1 VPGAGTP
8 PPELAGRRDVLERAQ
23 ITLERVR
30 QKRPSKSFLLVGLRG
45 VGKTVLLNR
54 INEIAESGGYHP
66 VYIEASED
74 KQLSEI
80 LIPALKQL
88 LFTLDRMENLNYQV
102 KRALRVLKSFANSVK
117 ITVKELEI
125 GLEIDPEKGTADS
138 GDINADLS
146 ELFLAVGSAAD
157 ARATAVPIIID
168 ELQYLSAA
176 QLGALIG
183 AIHRVVQ
190 KQLPLVLIGAGLPQL
205 VGLSGK
211 SKSYAERLFDFP
223 KIGALELSDARKAI
237 AEPAER
243 EGVTFDKIA
252 LDEIVRVTEGYPYFL
267 QEWGYHCWKI
277 ADRSPITLDVV
288 QEATK
293 TAISNLDESFFR
305 VRFDRLTPRE
315 KDYLRSMADL
325 GSGPHRSGGV
335 AENMSVS
342 VRSVAPIRASLIKKG
357 MIYSPAHGDTAFTV
371 PLFDQ
376 FLRRTMPAPLW
387 EGRSLNLFS
396 PKADLPT

>member
-1 VPGAGTP
+1 MDPVRNPYVPGAGTP

-211 SKSYAERLFDFP
+211 SKSYAERLVV
-223 KIGALELSDARKAI
+223 SH
-237 AEPAER
+237 
-243 EGVTFDKIA
+243 
-252 LDEIVRVTEGYPYFL
+252 RV
-267 QEWGYHCWKI
+267 
-277 ADRSPITLDVV
+277 V
-288 QEATK
+288 
-293 TAISNLDESFFR
+293 
-305 VRFDRLTPRE
+305 
-315 KDYLRSMADL
+315 
-325 GSGPHRSGGV
+325 
-335 AENMSVS
+335 
-342 VRSVAPIRASLIKKG
+342 
-357 MIYSPAHGDTAFTV
+357 
-371 PLFDQ
+371 
-376 FLRRTMPAPLW
+376 
-387 EGRSLNLFS
+387 
-396 PKADLPT
+396 